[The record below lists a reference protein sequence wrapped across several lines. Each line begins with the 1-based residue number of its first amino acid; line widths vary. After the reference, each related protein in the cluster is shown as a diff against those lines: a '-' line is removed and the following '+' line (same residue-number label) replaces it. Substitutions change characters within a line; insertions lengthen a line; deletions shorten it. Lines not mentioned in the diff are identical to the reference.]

1 MASRLDRSTREAQQK
16 KRDAWKDRVDSF
28 KEKKQARN
36 TNRVRTQERKTY
48 HRASAAHYETRSVVR
63 TMILSAGALLI
74 AFLVFEGLLLVW
86 KATLPSGSDPSTFDA
101 YWHFINIAD
110 TCIGFLIGL
119 TAMDALNYFNSNQ
132 KSRREEQR
140 AIIRHNRIVKPCI
153 DMYLARKNS
162 LITPNGQNVQI
173 FQVVTSAGVRDLKDM
188 YDPSTIN
195 SDAGKSKIEAYH
207 YYLKK
212 LNTAFLNMAEDI
224 NFDYNPEIC
233 DAMMKFLNETTYGM
247 AAADAVLSFG
257 KEGNR
262 TQKMAVIR
270 KIKEVSDGTE
280 IADVDGELNTV
291 FIFMHMIHAHEDALQ
306 AYLRVIEE
314 IDTETQN
321 RVRKL
326 TRT

>member
-1 MASRLDRSTREAQQK
+1 MASSLDRSTREAQQK
-16 KRDAWKDRVDSF
+16 KRDAWKERVDSY
-28 KEKKQARN
+28 KEKKQVK
-36 TNRVRTQERKTY
+36 TENRRRIEQRKTY
-48 HRASAAHYETRSVVR
+48 HRGSAAHYESRSVIR
-63 TMILSAGALLI
+63 TMALSAGILLI
-74 AFLVFEGLLLVW
+74 AFIVFESLLLVW
-86 KATLPSGSDPSTFDA
+86 KATLPSDIDYTRSDA
-101 YWHFINIAD
+101 YWHFLNIAD

-119 TAMDALNYFNSNQ
+119 TAMDALNYFNNNQ
-132 KSRREEQR
+132 KNRREEQR

-162 LITPNGQNVQI
+162 LVTPSGQNVQI
-173 FQVVTSAGVRDLKDM
+173 FQVVTNAKIRDLKDM
-188 YDPSTIN
+188 YEPSSIN
-195 SDAGKSKIEAYH
+195 SDAGKSKIEAYY

-247 AAADAVLSFG
+247 AAADAVLTFG

-262 TQKMAVIR
+262 SQKMAVIR
-270 KIKEVSDGTE
+270 KIKEVSDNTE
-280 IADVDGELNTV
+280 IADVDGELNIV

-306 AYLRVIEE
+306 AYLKVVEE
-314 IDTETQN
+314 IDTETQD

-326 TRT
+326 IRK